1 MNTTVTSLTS
11 RAMLGR
17 RRVLFLFILPAL
29 PLALAIVV
37 RATTTVEPE
46 WTSTLLS
53 GLVLGTIL
61 PLLGVII
68 GTGAIGPEIDDGSI
82 VYVLAK
88 PISRPSIVNGK
99 LAVGVACV
107 AVFGAIPTLL
117 TGLVM
122 SGFAGGIA
130 LAFAIGALAAG
141 IAYVALFL
149 LLAVITRNA
158 VIIGLIYALIW
169 ESLIGSVVPGA
180 QTLSIQRWGLAIT
193 DQLTTE
199 PSVNASVN
207 PVVAIALLVIVTV
220 GAALLAGDRLRSLT
234 LNEAE

>member
-1 MNTTVTSLTS
+1 MTSTITSLTS

-29 PLALAIVV
+29 PLALAIVL
-37 RATTTVEPE
+37 RATTPIEPE

-82 VYVLAK
+82 VYLLAK
-88 PISRPSIVNGK
+88 PVSRPGIVWGK
-99 LAVGVACV
+99 LAVAIACI
-107 AVFGAIPTLL
+107 AAFGALPTLVS
-117 TGLVM
+117 GWIM

-130 LAFAIGALAAG
+130 VAFAVGALASG
-141 IAYVALFL
+141 IAYIALFL
-149 LLAVITRNA
+149 LLAILTRHA

-169 ESLIGSVVPGA
+169 ESLIGSAVPGA
-180 QTLSIQRWGLAIT
+180 QTLSIQQWGYAIA
-193 DQLTTE
+193 DQLATE
-199 PSVNASVN
+199 PSIDSSVH
-207 PVVAIALLVIVTV
+207 PVLAVVLLAIVTV
-220 GAALLAGDRLRSLT
+220 GATVLAGDRLRSLT
-234 LNEAE
+234 LTDAE